1 VDYAQPIEAVIP
13 GVQGRVLGVLA
24 RTEAEMTIRT
34 AARLAGVSAQQAT
47 VVVNR
52 LVDLGLVTRREAG
65 SAALVAL
72 DRESDAAR
80 VVLGLVD
87 LRRSTLDRLGTLA
100 RAIMPAPA
108 SLIVFGSFAR
118 GEANADSDLDVLA
131 VRGAGVTADEEAW
144 LDALGEWERA
154 ARHIT
159 GNRVEL
165 LVVGMEELP
174 LLLRDR
180 GQGGLWRSIEADGVI
195 LAGCRLAELVAAA

>member
-1 VDYAQPIEAVIP
+1 MDYAQPIEAVIP

-52 LVDLGLVTRREAG
+52 LVALGLVTRREAG

-80 VVLGLVD
+80 AVLELAD
-87 LRRSTLDRLGTLA
+87 LRRSTLDRLGALA
-100 RAIMPAPA
+100 RAITPAPA

-118 GEANADSDLDVLA
+118 GEANAKSDLDVLA
-131 VRGAGVTADEEAW
+131 VRGAGVAADAEAW
-144 LDALGEWERA
+144 LDALGVWERA
-154 ARHIT
+154 ARHVT
-159 GNRVEL
+159 GNPVEL

-180 GQGGLWRSIEADGVI
+180 VQGGLFRSIESDGVI
-195 LAGCRLAELVAAA
+195 LAGSSLAELAAAA